1 MRFKKFH
8 VRKVSGNEFVYVNVK
23 VSNPSSPERC
33 VRREFLVDSGA
44 AGCAIPASLAE
55 KLGLERRGVVD
66 VGLADGRSVK
76 AYATYVLLEV
86 GRRKVYTWAIF
97 GENFEPILGVD
108 VMKILGF
115 HIDVPSKNVLVPLR
129 HFKVNSLVV
138 DNNFHFSDECLRRIF
153 PAIEG

>member
-1 MRFKKFH
+1 MRIRKFH

-23 VSNPSSPERC
+23 VSNPNKPEKN
-33 VRREFLVDSGA
+33 VKREFLVDSGA

-55 KLGLERRGVVD
+55 KLGLEGRGVVD
-66 VGLADGRSVK
+66 VGLADGRSIK

-115 HIDVPSKNVLVPLR
+115 HIDVPAKNVLVPLR
-129 HFKVNSLVV
+129 HFKVNSMIV
-138 DNNFHFSDECLRRIF
+138 DNNFHFSSECLKQIF
-153 PAIEG
+153 PIGG